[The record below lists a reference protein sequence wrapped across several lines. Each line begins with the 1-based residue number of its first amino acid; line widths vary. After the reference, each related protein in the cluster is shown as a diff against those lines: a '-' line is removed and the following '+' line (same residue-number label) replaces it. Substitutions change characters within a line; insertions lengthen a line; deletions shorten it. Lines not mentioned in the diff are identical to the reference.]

1 MYKYKLYQSMLNPT
15 EIKSI
20 IAAGE
25 GYNAEFKVSI
35 PSKIKEIT
43 EEVCAFANAS
53 GGIVLIGV
61 DDANTI
67 KGITID
73 NGKRSAIQNS
83 INEIS
88 PALKCEFYIVEV
100 DGKDMAVIEVPSGQ
114 NKPYVLSGAIYV
126 RQGPNSQKLTTVEEM
141 RDFFQQAGKIYFD
154 DAYCLD
160 ATIEKDIAKE
170 NIDTFRF
177 EAGLVNATS
186 DEQLFS
192 NLKLITNDGYVKNGT
207 VLFFGNNPE
216 QFFEKAVIRCI
227 AFEGIDKRYII
238 DDKLMTGTLYQQY
251 QESMIWLKS
260 KLDVRYDIEGEGGKP
275 RKELWEIPETAFK
288 ETIINSL
295 AHRDY
300 YDKGARITIEVFD
313 DRVEISNPGGLIS
326 AVPRNEFGKRSA
338 SRNPLIFGLFERMRL
353 VEQIGSGITRI
364 RDVMN
369 DEGLTPPEFTIDGMF
384 TVTLRRP
391 FDFEKWVNKWV
402 NNLSEKQIRILTA
415 IHHNTK
421 IKKTELQQLVDFSAT
436 ALDNNIEIL
445 KKEGLLER
453 EGTKGG
459 IWIIHYRNPKL
470 GE

>member
-1 MYKYKLYQSMLNPT
+1 MLNPT

-20 IAAGE
+20 VASGE
-25 GYNAEFKVSI
+25 GYNAEFKVSL

-53 GGIVLIGV
+53 GGVVLIGV

-73 NGKRSAIQNS
+73 NAKRSAIQNS

-88 PALKCEFYIVEV
+88 PVLKCDFNIVEV
-100 DGKDMAVIEVPSGQ
+100 DGKDIAVIEVPSGQ

-141 RDFFQQAGKIYFD
+141 RDFFQQADKIYFD
-154 DAYCLD
+154 DAICKE
-160 ATIEKDIAKE
+160 ANIEDDIAKE
-170 NIDTFRF
+170 NINTFRF
-177 EAGLVNATS
+177 EAGLVNVTS
-186 DEQLFS
+186 DEQLFT
-192 NLKLITNDGYVKNGT
+192 NLKLVTNDGQLKNGT

-216 QFFEKAVIRCI
+216 KFFEKAVIRCV
-227 AFEGIDKRYII
+227 AFDGIDKRYIV
-238 DDKLMTGTLYQQY
+238 DDKVMTGTLYQQY
-251 QESMIWLKS
+251 QKSMIWLKS

-313 DRVEISNPGGLIS
+313 DRVEISNPGGLVS
-326 AVPRNEFGKRSA
+326 AVPKSEFGKRSA

-369 DEGLTPPEFTIDGMF
+369 DEGLTPPEFNIDGMF

-391 FDFEKWVNKWV
+391 FDFEKWVEKWV
-402 NNLSEKQIRILTA
+402 EKLTDNRVKILREVHNNPKVTKKELEQVVSISASA
-415 IHHNTK
+415 I
-421 IKKTELQQLVDFSAT
+421 
-436 ALDNNIEIL
+436 DNNIDVL
-445 KKEGLLER
+445 KDLGLLTR
-453 EGTKGG
+453 EGSDKGG
-459 IWIIHYRNPKL
+459 NWKINYSLP
-470 GE
+470 

>member
-1 MYKYKLYQSMLNPT
+1 MLNPT

-25 GYNAEFKVSI
+25 GYNAEFKVSV

-53 GGIVLIGV
+53 GGVVLIGV
-61 DDANTI
+61 DDANKI
-67 KGITID
+67 KGIIID
-73 NGKRSAIQNS
+73 NAKRSAIQNS

-88 PALKCEFYIVEV
+88 PVIKCDFNIVEI
-100 DGKDMAVIEVPSGQ
+100 DGKDIAVIEVPSGQ

-141 RDFFQQAGKIYFD
+141 RDFFQQADKIYFD
-154 DAYCLD
+154 DAICKEAIIKD
-160 ATIEKDIAKE
+160 DIAKE
-170 NIDTFRF
+170 NINTFRF

-186 DEQLFS
+186 DEQLFT
-192 NLKLITNDGYVKNGT
+192 NLKLVTNDGQLKNGT

-216 QFFEKAVIRCI
+216 RFFEKAVIRCV
-227 AFEGIDKRYII
+227 AFEGIDKRYIV
-238 DDKLMTGTLYQQY
+238 DDKVMTGTLYQQY
-251 QESMIWLKS
+251 QKSMIWLKS

-288 ETIINSL
+288 EIIINSL

-300 YDKGARITIEVFD
+300 YDKGARITIEVFN
-313 DRVEISNPGGLIS
+313 DRVEISNPGGLVS
-326 AVPRNEFGKRSA
+326 AVPKSEFGKRSA

-369 DEGLTPPEFTIDGMF
+369 DEGLTPPEFNIDGMF

-391 FDFEKWVNKWV
+391 FDFEKWVEKWV
-402 NNLSEKQIRILTA
+402 EKLTDNRVKILKEIHNNHKVTKKELEQFVGISASA
-415 IHHNTK
+415 I
-421 IKKTELQQLVDFSAT
+421 
-436 ALDNNIEIL
+436 DNNIDVL
-445 KKEGLLER
+445 KNLGLLSR
-453 EGTKGG
+453 VGSDKGG
-459 IWIIHYRNPKL
+459 YWKIIPVL
-470 GE
+470 P

>member
-1 MYKYKLYQSMLNPT
+1 MLNPT

-25 GYNAEFKVSI
+25 GYNAEFKVSV

-67 KGITID
+67 KGISID
-73 NGKRSAIQNS
+73 NAKRSAIQNS

-88 PALKCEFYIVEV
+88 PAIKCDFNIVEV
-100 DGKDMAVIEVPSGQ
+100 DGKDIAVIEVPSGQ

-141 RDFFQQAGKIYFD
+141 RDFFQQADKIYFD
-154 DAYCLD
+154 DAICKE
-160 ATIEKDIAKE
+160 ANIEDDIAKE
-170 NIDTFRF
+170 TINTFRF
-177 EAGLVNATS
+177 EAGLVNTTS
-186 DEQLFS
+186 NEQLFA
-192 NLKLITNDGYVKNGT
+192 NLKLVTNDGHVKNGA
-207 VLFFGNNPE
+207 VLFFGSNPE
-216 QFFEKAVIRCI
+216 KFFEKAVIRCV
-227 AFEGIDKRYII
+227 AFEGIDKRYIV
-238 DDKLMTGTLYQQY
+238 DDKVMTGTLYQQY
-251 QESMIWLKS
+251 QKSMIWLKS
-260 KLDVRYDIEGEGGKP
+260 KLNVRYDIEGEGGKP

-288 ETIINSL
+288 EIIINSL

-300 YDKGARITIEVFD
+300 YDKGARITIEVFN
-313 DRVEISNPGGLIS
+313 DRVEISNPGGLVS
-326 AVPRNEFGKRSA
+326 AVPKSEFGKRSA

-369 DEGLTPPEFTIDGMF
+369 DEGLTPPEFNIDGMF

-391 FDFEKWVNKWV
+391 FDFEKWVEKWV
-402 NNLSEKQIRILTA
+402 EKLTDNRVKILREIHNNHKVTKKELEQVVDISASA
-415 IHHNTK
+415 I
-421 IKKTELQQLVDFSAT
+421 
-436 ALDNNIEIL
+436 DNNINIL
-445 KKEGLLER
+445 KDLGLLSR
-453 EGTKGG
+453 EGSDKGG
-459 IWIIHYRNPKL
+459 YWKIITILP
-470 GE
+470 

>member
-1 MYKYKLYQSMLNPT
+1 MLNPT

-20 IAAGE
+20 IASGE

-53 GGIVLIGV
+53 GGVVLIGV

-73 NGKRSAIQNS
+73 NAKRSAIQNS

-88 PALKCEFYIVEV
+88 PVLKCDFNIVEV
-100 DGKDMAVIEVPSGQ
+100 DGKDIAVIEVPSGQ

-141 RDFFQQAGKIYFD
+141 RDFFQQADKIYFD
-154 DAYCLD
+154 DAICKE
-160 ATIEKDIAKE
+160 ANIENDIAKE
-170 NIDTFRF
+170 NINTFRF
-177 EAGLVNATS
+177 AAGLVNATS
-186 DEQLFS
+186 DEQLFT
-192 NLKLITNDGYVKNGT
+192 NLKLVTNDDQLKNGT
-207 VLFFGNNPE
+207 VLFFGSNPE
-216 QFFEKAVIRCI
+216 KFFEKAVIRCV
-227 AFEGIDKRYII
+227 AFDGTDKRYIV

-251 QESMIWLKS
+251 QKSMIWLKS
-260 KLDVRYDIEGEGGKP
+260 KLNVRYDIEGEGGKP

-313 DRVEISNPGGLIS
+313 DRVEISNPGGLVS
-326 AVPRNEFGKRSA
+326 AVPRSEFGKRSA

-369 DEGLTPPEFTIDGMF
+369 DEGLTPPEFNIDGMF

-391 FDFEKWVNKWV
+391 FDFEKWVEKWV
-402 NNLSEKQIRILTA
+402 EKLTDNRVKILREVHNNHKVTKKELEQVVGISASA
-415 IHHNTK
+415 I
-421 IKKTELQQLVDFSAT
+421 
-436 ALDNNIEIL
+436 DNNIDFL
-445 KKEGLLER
+445 KDLGLLSR
-453 EGTKGG
+453 EGSDKGG
-459 IWIIHYRNPKL
+459 YWKINHILP
-470 GE
+470 

>member
-1 MYKYKLYQSMLNPT
+1 MLNPT

-25 GYNAEFKVSI
+25 GYNAEFKVSV

-53 GGIVLIGV
+53 GGVVLIGV

-67 KGITID
+67 KGIIID
-73 NGKRSAIQNS
+73 NAKRSAIQNS

-88 PALKCEFYIVEV
+88 PVIKCDFNIVEI
-100 DGKDMAVIEVPSGQ
+100 DGKDIAVIEVPSGQ

-141 RDFFQQAGKIYFD
+141 RDFFQQADKIYFD
-154 DAYCLD
+154 DAICKE
-160 ATIEKDIAKE
+160 ANIEDDIAKE
-170 NIDTFRF
+170 NINTFRF

-186 DEQLFS
+186 DEQLFT
-192 NLKLITNDGYVKNGT
+192 NLKLVTNDGQLKNGT

-216 QFFEKAVIRCI
+216 RFFEKAVIRCV
-227 AFEGIDKRYII
+227 AFEGIDKRYIV
-238 DDKLMTGTLYQQY
+238 DDKVMTGTLYQQY
-251 QESMIWLKS
+251 QKSMIWLKS

-288 ETIINSL
+288 EIIINSL

-300 YDKGARITIEVFD
+300 YDKGARITIEVFN
-313 DRVEISNPGGLIS
+313 DRVEISNPGGLVS
-326 AVPRNEFGKRSA
+326 AVPKSEFGKRSA

-369 DEGLTPPEFTIDGMF
+369 DEGLTPPEFNIDGMF

-391 FDFEKWVNKWV
+391 FDFEKWVEKWV
-402 NNLSEKQIRILTA
+402 EKLTDNRVKILKEIHNNHKVTKKELEQFVGISASA
-415 IHHNTK
+415 I
-421 IKKTELQQLVDFSAT
+421 
-436 ALDNNIEIL
+436 DNNINIL
-445 KKEGLLER
+445 KDIGLLSR
-453 EGTKGG
+453 EGSDKGG
-459 IWIIHYRNPKL
+459 YWKIITILP
-470 GE
+470 

>member
-1 MYKYKLYQSMLNPT
+1 MLNPT

-20 IAAGE
+20 IASGE

-53 GGIVLIGV
+53 GGVVLIGV

-73 NGKRSAIQNS
+73 NAKRSAIQNS

-88 PALKCEFYIVEV
+88 PVLKCDFNIVEV
-100 DGKDMAVIEVPSGQ
+100 DGKDIAVIEVPSGL

-141 RDFFQQAGKIYFD
+141 RDFFQQADKIYFD
-154 DAYCLD
+154 DAICKE
-160 ATIEKDIAKE
+160 ANIEDDIAKE
-170 NIDTFRF
+170 NINTFRF

-186 DEQLFS
+186 DEQLFT
-192 NLKLITNDGYVKNGT
+192 NLKLVTNDGQLKNGT
-207 VLFFGNNPE
+207 VLFFGSNPE
-216 QFFEKAVIRCI
+216 KFFEKAVIRCV
-227 AFEGIDKRYII
+227 AFDGIDKRYIV
-238 DDKLMTGTLYQQY
+238 DDKVMTGTLYQQY
-251 QESMIWLKS
+251 QKSMIWLKS

-313 DRVEISNPGGLIS
+313 DRVEISNPGGLVS
-326 AVPRNEFGKRSA
+326 AVPKSEFGKRSA

-369 DEGLTPPEFTIDGMF
+369 DEGLTPPEFNIDGMF

-391 FDFEKWVNKWV
+391 FDFEKWVEKWV
-402 NNLSEKQIRILTA
+402 EKLTDNRVKILREVHNNPKVTKKELEQVVSISASA
-415 IHHNTK
+415 I
-421 IKKTELQQLVDFSAT
+421 
-436 ALDNNIEIL
+436 DNNIDVL
-445 KKEGLLER
+445 KDLGLLTR
-453 EGTKGG
+453 EGSDKGG
-459 IWIIHYRNPKL
+459 NWKINYSLP
-470 GE
+470 

>member
-1 MYKYKLYQSMLNPT
+1 MLNSA

-20 IAAGE
+20 IASGE

-53 GGIVLIGV
+53 GGVVLIGV
-61 DDANTI
+61 DDTNTI

-73 NGKRSAIQNS
+73 NVKRSAIQNS

-88 PALKCEFYIVEV
+88 PVLKCDFNIVEV
-100 DGKDMAVIEVPSGQ
+100 DGKDIAVIEVPSVQ

-141 RDFFQQAGKIYFD
+141 RDFFQQADKIYFD
-154 DAYCLD
+154 DAICVD
-160 ATIEKDIAKE
+160 ANMQNDIIKE
-170 NIDTFRF
+170 NIDTFRIH
-177 EAGLVNATS
+177 AGLVNATP
-186 DEQLFS
+186 DEQLFT
-192 NLKLITNDGYVKNGT
+192 NLKLIANDGHLKNGT
-207 VLFFGNNPE
+207 VLFFGSNPE
-216 QFFEKAVIRCI
+216 KFFEKAVIRCV
-227 AFEGIDKRYII
+227 AFEGTDKRYIV
-238 DDKLMTGTLYQQY
+238 DDKVMTGTLYQQY
-251 QESMIWLKS
+251 QKSMIWLKS

-288 ETIINSL
+288 EIIINSL

-313 DRVEISNPGGLIS
+313 DRVEISNPGGLVS
-326 AVPRNEFGKRSA
+326 AVPKSEFGKRSA

-369 DEGLTPPEFTIDGMF
+369 DEGLTPPEFNIDGMF

-391 FDFEKWVNKWV
+391 FDFEKWVEKWV
-402 NNLSEKQIRILTA
+402 EKLTDNRVKILREIHKNHKVTKKELEQVVGISASA
-415 IHHNTK
+415 I
-421 IKKTELQQLVDFSAT
+421 
-436 ALDNNIEIL
+436 DNNINIL
-445 KKEGLLER
+445 KDLGFLSR
-453 EGTKGG
+453 EGSDKGG
-459 IWIIHYRNPKL
+459 YWKIIAILP
-470 GE
+470 